1 MQNGHIQSA
10 KTELDKRKNRA
21 TQRQTARSQATSR
34 PREQEQRLA
43 LFYAFLPFDI

>member
-21 TQRQTARSQATSR
+21 TRRQTGAYPTTASQGNNRRDT
-34 PREQEQRLA
+34 PLGTG
-43 LFYAFLPFDI
+43 